1 MSLSRCLPALIAA
14 VLVCFLPSCA
24 SVPDGLLAATAGE
37 ASEQA
42 RPARTLALKPV
53 AEGVPTCIERGAGM
67 DFDPP
72 SADGLWPLL
81 VFYLLIYLG
90 YGIGFCFVRLG
101 ELIYEACDS
110 GDEPEEES
118 TDEDLQ
124 QQEDVT
130 PP

>member
-14 VLVCFLPSCA
+14 VLVCFLPSCS
-24 SVPDGLLAATAGE
+24 SVPEGLLAATAGE
-37 ASEQA
+37 AREQA
-42 RPARTLALKPV
+42 RPARNVTLKPV
-53 AEGVPTCIERGAGM
+53 VEGAPTCIERGARM

-90 YGIGFCFVRLG
+90 YGIGFCFVTLG

-110 GDEPEEES
+110 PNEPVEEEPAEEEQS
-118 TDEDLQ
+118 AKE
-124 QQEDVT
+124 
-130 PP
+130 